1 MPAERIWSYIRLVC
15 LAALLGLTAVAVL
28 FPPQISA
35 PALIAFATLL
45 ALALFGALLSLKI
58 TEDGSDT
65 STDFV
70 PLLAGLLLLGPF
82 GAVLLAL
89 IELLVVE
96 YVILRK
102 PYQKALFNTANYTLS
117 ITVAGLLY
125 HTFGGVSSLTSI
137 SFTQSFPPFLV
148 ASVGFFTIN
157 ITLSTNVI
165 ALSHD
170 EPFLDTWRSAVGNIF
185 LFDLVMGSLA
195 YLVAFFFVRWGPV
208 ALLTAIVPM
217 FGLRYSYG
225 VNIEL
230 QRLNQDLLRVL
241 IKTLEARDRYTSGHS
256 VRVSE
261 GARRIAGAMRIRG
274 KQVRHIE
281 TAALLH
287 DIGKIDLAYG
297 EILRQTGPLS
307 PEQREL
313 IRSHPDKGVEILR
326 SVRSIEPAIL
336 ECVRHH
342 HEWFDGNGYPI
353 GLAGSDIPI
362 GARIIMICDSID
374 AMLTDRPYRAA
385 LTVDAVQKELVR
397 NSGSQFDPDM
407 VVAALDSAI
416 IEDIYAPA
424 AAEQG
429 PRPHLLRHSV

>member
-1 MPAERIWSYIRLVC
+1 
-15 LAALLGLTAVAVL
+15 
-28 FPPQISA
+28 
-35 PALIAFATLL
+35 
-45 ALALFGALLSLKI
+45 
-58 TEDGSDT
+58 
-65 STDFV
+65 
-70 PLLAGLLLLGPF
+70 
-82 GAVLLAL
+82 
-89 IELLVVE
+89 
-96 YVILRK
+96 
-102 PYQKALFNTANYTLS
+102 
-117 ITVAGLLY
+117 
-125 HTFGGVSSLTSI
+125 
-137 SFTQSFPPFLV
+137 
-148 ASVGFFTIN
+148 
-157 ITLSTNVI
+157 
-165 ALSHD
+165 
-170 EPFLDTWRSAVGNIF
+170 
-185 LFDLVMGSLA
+185 
-195 YLVAFFFVRWGPV
+195 
-208 ALLTAIVPM
+208 
-217 FGLRYSYG
+217 
-225 VNIEL
+225 
-230 QRLNQDLLRVL
+230 
-241 IKTLEARDRYTSGHS
+241 
-256 VRVSE
+256 
-261 GARRIAGAMRIRG
+261 MRIRG

-307 PEQREL
+307 PEQRQL